1 MRRSFI
7 IVEASRANAQELAGL
22 RPTTRLTVTNWIMYI
37 STGSNLFV
45 ALFPAVFVNVACAWA
60 IAWIVLLL
68 LQVQTFPRQGL
79 LPRYFLLAIVGLI
92 APTNLLIG
100 VFRWGN
106 AVSLLLS
113 LHLAL
118 LSLIPILAAS
128 AAIRPFMRDYFHPR
142 EMIGL
147 CILVL
152 LTWISL
158 SFVDQDP
165 WQWALPLGIFAL
177 GMPMILFA
185 RLRLRVAEWRAV
197 RGDSIGALAVFSRY
211 GSAAPIPWLR
221 ALLMERDAML
231 NLGRFGE
238 LISAGSGV
246 RAALQV
252 GRHAGRGSN
261 YLLDAPDRVERRLA
275 LEEELC
281 RHLIGEPVDERR
293 LEGLARNTKT
303 AEGISARALLT
314 ATSSSEVSVA
324 GIEEQLEAAAR
335 QAFRRGPLRG
345 TTLAELIV
353 IALARR
359 AAELHRAAGT
369 PERAAEIEQR
379 WLAPIRVRAGLI
391 GISLGGR

>member
-1 MRRSFI
+1 
-7 IVEASRANAQELAGL
+7 
-22 RPTTRLTVTNWIMYI
+22 
-37 STGSNLFV
+37 
-45 ALFPAVFVNVACAWA
+45 
-60 IAWIVLLL
+60 
-68 LQVQTFPRQGL
+68 
-79 LPRYFLLAIVGLI
+79 
-92 APTNLLIG
+92 
-100 VFRWGN
+100 
-106 AVSLLLS
+106 
-113 LHLAL
+113 
-118 LSLIPILAAS
+118 
-128 AAIRPFMRDYFHPR
+128 
-142 EMIGL
+142 
-147 CILVL
+147 
-152 LTWISL
+152 
-158 SFVDQDP
+158 
-165 WQWALPLGIFAL
+165 
-177 GMPMILFA
+177 
-185 RLRLRVAEWRAV
+185 
-197 RGDSIGALAVFSRY
+197 
-211 GSAAPIPWLR
+211 
-221 ALLMERDAML
+221 MERDAML